1 MSPVGKRGLSIRLFC
16 GLIACLPM
24 GVLVEYAAAD
34 EIVLQGARYRDVLV
48 HKSSTSYYVQI
59 PWEGRTVSARIEGV
73 DASTVSIN
81 EDPYYRDKLKAEYR
95 EAKELRDSGQL
106 STAPDDSMFRVRAQS
121 SSSDF
126 KLYSDGAGTG
136 GGGAGGGAGLGVPRS
151 QIESMLAGFGV
162 QFQGGPSRGGM
173 PTVVGQMPTGVRIE
187 LIGPPNRLMGV
198 DVTATGPASQVTAS
212 ASQMQIFVVQ
222 IAPGVARE
230 FPAMIQE
237 AQQSGQSQRTVDGV
251 SAQISMREVGEMVEF
266 RMSVMAVN

>member
-1 MSPVGKRGLSIRLFC
+1 MSPGGKRSLPIRFFC

-24 GVLVEYAAAD
+24 GVVMESAWAD
-34 EIVLQGARYRDVLV
+34 EIVLHGARYRDVLV

-59 PWEGRTVSARIEGV
+59 PWEGRTLSARIEGV

-81 EDPYYRDKLKAEYR
+81 EDPYYRDKLKTEYR

-106 STAPDDSMFRVRAQS
+106 STGPDDSVFRVRAQS
-121 SSSDF
+121 SPDF

-162 QFQGGPSRGGM
+162 QFQKGPPRGGM

-187 LIGPPNRLMGV
+187 LIGPPQTLMGV
-198 DVTATGPASQVTAS
+198 DVTAMAPASQITAS

-222 IAPGVARE
+222 IAPGVARQ

-237 AQQSGQSQRTVDGV
+237 AQQSGQSQRSVDGV